1 MDLEKRGGSMEL
13 FMKECTRMEEKVA
26 LESISGQM
34 GVIMKEILN
43 LTCFKDMEDIN
54 GQMEEMYNNRFKK

>member
-1 MDLEKRGGSMEL
+1 MEL
-13 FMKECTRMEEKVA
+13 FMKERTRMEVKVA

-43 LTCFKDMEDIN
+43 LTCFKVMEDIN
-54 GQMEEMYNNRFKK
+54 GQMEGMYNDQFKK